1 MRDELLRFYP
11 NIRDEQVYIVGTPQF
26 DYYADGNLIWE
37 RERFCRE
44 VGADPNRP
52 VICYAG
58 EDLPTVPDAPA
69 HLALLCDLVRQGKIH
84 NGVQILARHCPA
96 EDGSRYHEVLREYP
110 EVIWC
115 PPRWWRPRG
124 GSWQQAVP
132 MEEDTALLTNIIRHS
147 SLCVNVTSTM
157 TLDFAVMDKPSVNI
171 AFDVTQPP
179 PHGMPVWDFLFQFDH
194 YQPVIELGAARFAR
208 SPDELAEHVNA
219 YLENPSLD
227 REARRKL
234 VELEVGVPIG
244 SSSERIV
251 QVLAGIAGTGKCTS
265 ASSAVNTQA

>member
-1 MRDELLRFYP
+1 VHDGASEWSQVTPLPEDVRLL
-11 NIRDEQVYIVGTPQF
+11 
-26 DYYADGNLIWE
+26 ANLTW
-37 RERFCRE
+37 
-44 VGADPNRP
+44 
-52 VICYAG
+52 
-58 EDLPTVPDAPA
+58 
-69 HLALLCDLVRQGKIH
+69 HCDL
-84 NGVQILARHCPA
+84 
-96 EDGSRYHEVLREYP
+96 
-110 EVIWC
+110 
-115 PPRWWRPRG
+115 
-124 GSWQQAVP
+124 
-132 MEEDTALLTNIIRHS
+132 NI
-147 SLCVNVTSTM
+147 NVTSTM
-157 TLDFAVMDKPSVNI
+157 TLDFAAMDKPSVNI

-251 QVLAGIAGTGKCTS
+251 QVLAGIAGAEGCIS
-265 ASSAVNTQA
+265 HF